1 VRGHCQDVGLR
12 LVHVDSSRLSFA
24 TGAWAAEPWCCSE
37 DERASPAVLERLE
50 LPVLGD
56 RGLVHVSRGDKLGAR
71 FDERLKDGVPS
82 SQWAFVRCAPGRRG
96 EVVMKGDDP
105 ERPFRCSR
113 QL

>member
-1 VRGHCQDVGLR
+1 MSQATIASTRRRSVSSPRRSFSSARAATTRGTLQTLKRASPGDSERGSVPCVRGHCQDVGLR

-56 RGLVHVSRGDKLGAR
+56 RGLVL
-71 FDERLKDGVPS
+71 
-82 SQWAFVRCAPGRRG
+82 
-96 EVVMKGDDP
+96 
-105 ERPFRCSR
+105 
-113 QL
+113 